1 MPYSEYFSHVDPV
14 LEFPVRTTV
23 AACIFASIYGLLHL
37 ASTTAT
43 NSIITSAIL
52 LLNIS
57 YAIPQGIVAV
67 RGRSRTLV
75 NRTLKLGRFGYV
87 CNIFAPLWIV
97 VMSVLVCFPPSLPTT
112 VSSMNYAAPVIVGLV
127 AIILVFWFTIGKR
140 FEGPA
145 INLEMLNSSNVM

>member
-1 MPYSEYFSHVDPV
+1 MDPA

-23 AACIFASIYGLLHL
+23 ATCFFAAIYGLLHL
-37 ASTTAT
+37 ASTTAN

-52 LLNIS
+52 LLNVS

-67 RGRSRTLV
+67 RGRSKTLV
-75 NRTLKLGRFGYV
+75 NRPLRLGNLGYV

-97 VMSVLVCFPPSLPTT
+97 VMSVLVCFPPSLPVT
-112 VSSMNYAAPVIVGLV
+112 VDSMNYAAPVIVGLI
-127 AIILVFWFTIGKR
+127 AIILGFWFLIGKQ

-145 INLEMLNSSNVM
+145 INLDLLNSSNVK